1 MCRKCFSHA
10 SAFARGTRSFLFVRH
25 SLRIAMNERTYLI
38 QYEDQ
43 LLAFGF
49 PPPDFFLQY
58 PTSTPFGISR
68 VEHKHDHI
76 SLLDN
81 LMQRANVVPP

>member
-1 MCRKCFSHA
+1 
-10 SAFARGTRSFLFVRH
+10 
-25 SLRIAMNERTYLI
+25 MNERTYLV
-38 QYEDQ
+38 QYENQ

-68 VEHKHDHI
+68 VEHKHDDVCF
-76 SLLDN
+76 LDD
-81 LMQRANVVPP
+81 LYGIQTTAIVTRDATPRTLKSVRT